1 METESLMAFHD
12 IHPRAPIHI
21 LIVPKKHI
29 ESFAH
34 VRETDKELI
43 SELMF
48 TAQKLAIRE
57 KCEGYKLEFH
67 VGEKGGQV
75 IFHLHLHLLGFLQ
88 KSE

>member
-1 METESLMAFHD
+1 METENIIAFQD

-34 VRETDKELI
+34 LQEVDKELL

-48 TAQKLAIRE
+48 TAQNLAVQE

-75 IFHLHLHLLGFLQ
+75 IFHLHLHLLGYRSF
-88 KSE
+88 